1 MTTTAQKPPIWFWI
15 VSVIALI
22 WNAMGVMAY
31 LGQAFLTEEALAAMP
46 PEQQEMYSID
56 YPAWYTAAFAIAV
69 FAGFIACIMLLARK
83 KIANILFIISF
94 IAVIVQSI
102 FTFFLSPLKD
112 KMTAFDSS
120 MSISIPVIAIL
131 LIIFSNKGI
140 AKGWLK

>member
-15 VSVIALI
+15 VSVIALL

-46 PEQQEMYSID
+46 PEQQEIYNID

-69 FAGFIACIMLLARK
+69 FAGFIARVMLLARK
-83 KIANILFIISF
+83 KLANILFIISF

-102 FTFFLSPLKD
+102 YTFFLSPLKD

-120 MSISIPVIAIL
+120 MSISIPIIAIL
-131 LIIFSNKGI
+131 LIVFSNKGI